1 MRGMSARACGSSRV
15 SGAIRAGSVPEH
27 RLVRGPLPCTGAGR
41 GGTSRDTRSRFVSAA
56 APARIDAHAGRR
68 HTRCNIESAHRQV
81 AHWRRFYGDGKF
93 TANPSRFVSTV
104 NPMRSREAYLR
115 ALPKAELH
123 LHIEGTLEPE
133 LAFRLAQKHGVV
145 LPYASVAELRAAYE
159 FTDLQSFLDV
169 YYALADVLQDA
180 DDFYE
185 LALSYLQRAHEQ
197 GIVHVEIFFDPQ
209 THTARGVAFGA
220 IVAGLHRALTEA
232 ERRFGMT
239 HRLIACFLRHLSAA
253 DAMLT
258 LDEVLAHRAVIAA
271 VGLDSSEV
279 GHPPSK
285 FAEVFERAREQGLL
299 TVAHA
304 GEEGPPAYIQEALDL
319 LAVRRI
325 DHGVRCEEDAGL
337 MQRLAREQIALTVCP
352 LSNVKLGVFERIE
365 QHNLKR
371 LLEAGLRVTVNSD
384 DPAYFGGYLLEN
396 YLAVERALGLTS
408 EQLATLARNSIAGSF
423 LDAAA
428 KRRWL
433 AAIDECARGEQA
445 PCRPD

>member
-1 MRGMSARACGSSRV
+1 
-15 SGAIRAGSVPEH
+15 
-27 RLVRGPLPCTGAGR
+27 
-41 GGTSRDTRSRFVSAA
+41 
-56 APARIDAHAGRR
+56 
-68 HTRCNIESAHRQV
+68 
-81 AHWRRFYGDGKF
+81 
-93 TANPSRFVSTV
+93 
-104 NPMRSREAYLR
+104 MRSREAYIR

-133 LAFRLAQKHGVV
+133 LAFRLAQKHGVA
-145 LPYASVAELRAAYE
+145 LPYADVAELRAAYD

-197 GIVHVEIFFDPQ
+197 GVVHVEIFFDPQ
-209 THTARGVAFGA
+209 THTARGVAFA
-220 IVAGLHRALTEA
+220 TVVEGLRRALVEA

-258 LDEVLAHRAVIAA
+258 LDEVLAHREVIAA
-271 VGLDSSEV
+271 VGLDSAEV

-285 FAEVFERAREQGLL
+285 FAAVFDHAREQGLL

-304 GEEGPPAYIQEALDL
+304 GEEGPPAYIYEALDL

-325 DHGVRCEEDAGL
+325 DHGVRCEEDAEL

-371 LLEAGLRVTVNSD
+371 LLETGLRVTVNSD

-408 EQLATLARNSIAGSF
+408 EQLATLARNSIEGSF

-433 AAIDECARGEQA
+433 AAIDECARAELA
-445 PCRPD
+445 Y